1 MVRIQQL
8 LRQRAAIFAWCEQ
21 HSVKS
26 MFCVVDPV
34 VARLPLGA
42 DFLQLLGR
50 RVEVICREQVRPNPE
65 YSAAIDSATA
75 FLASDADCLL
85 GWGGG
90 SAIDLAKLSRCGPTW
105 IQNLTAGLPVD
116 ADRAPDPRPMLAMP
130 TTAGSG
136 SEATPF
142 AVVYRQEEKF
152 SVAHPELLPHV
163 AIVDPAWTYHLPP
176 SLVAAS
182 GLDALCQSIESLWS
196 VRSTV
201 ASRSEALHALQTVW
215 RHLGISFES
224 GTVESRD
231 AMAWGA
237 HCAGRA
243 IGVSQTTAAH
253 ALSYALTARFGLAHG
268 FAVALFM
275 PALIKWNAETPDDQ
289 VSDPRGPEHLRQVMR
304 QITDGLGAS
313 SHHDAADQFIDLL
326 RRLEAPVRL
335 RDVGL
340 DRRDVRWLAES
351 VNAQRLQNNPRR
363 VDMKQLPL
371 LLDQIW

>member
-1 MVRIQQL
+1 MLRIQQL
-8 LRQRAAIFAWCEQ
+8 LRQREAIFAWFEQ
-21 HSVKS
+21 HSVRS

-34 VARLPLGA
+34 VARLPLGVE
-42 DFLQLLGR
+42 FLQLLGR
-50 RVEVICREQVRPNPE
+50 RVKVMRREQVRPNPE
-65 YSAAIDSATA
+65 YSAAIDSAAA

-90 SAIDLAKLSRCGPTW
+90 SAIDLAKLSRCEPTW
-105 IQNLTAGLPVD
+105 IEDLTAGLPVD
-116 ADRAPDPRPMLAMP
+116 ADMAPDPRPMLAMP

-142 AVVYRQEEKF
+142 AVVYRQEAKF

-163 AIVDPAWTYHLPP
+163 AIVDPAWTYNMPG
-176 SLVAAS
+176 SLVAAA
-182 GLDALCQSIESLWS
+182 GLDALCQSIESMWS

-215 RHLGISFES
+215 RHLGTSFES

-243 IGVSQTTAAH
+243 ISVSQTTAAH
-253 ALSYALTARFGLAHG
+253 ALSYALTARWGVAHG
-268 FAVALFM
+268 IAVALFM
-275 PALIKWNAETPDDQ
+275 PALIKWNAETPEDQ
-289 VSDPRGPEHLRQVMR
+289 VSDPRGPEHLRQVMQ
-304 QITDGLGAS
+304 QIVDALGAS
-313 SHHDAADQFIDLL
+313 SPDDAADHFTHLL

-363 VDMKQLPL
+363 IDIEQLPQWL
-371 LLDQIW
+371 EQIW